1 MRAARRAAAALA
13 ALLMALTAGCG
24 AGAEDAGPSPEAV
37 SENEQPSAAP
47 DSQETSG
54 EESSEMKINV
64 QIGEYTFT
72 AALAD
77 NAAARA
83 FAELLSDGALTLSLS
98 DYGGFEKV
106 GPIGAELPADNRRM
120 TTESGDIVLYNG
132 DQLVLF
138 YGSNT
143 WSYTPLARIDGL
155 SGWAEALGAG
165 DVDVTFTPAQ

>member
-24 AGAEDAGPSPEAV
+24 AGTGDAGASPEAV

-83 FAELLSDGALTLSLS
+83 FAELMSDGALTLSLS

-120 TTESGDIVLYNG
+120 TTESGDIVLYSG

-155 SGWAEALGAG
+155 SSWAEALGAG
-165 DVDVTFTPAQ
+165 DVDVTFSPAQ

>member
-24 AGAEDAGPSPEAV
+24 AGTGDAGASPEAV

-120 TTESGDIVLYNG
+120 TTKSGDIVLYSG

-143 WSYTPLARIDGL
+143 WSYTRLGRIEDL
-155 SGWAEALGAG
+155 SGWEEALGAG
-165 DVDVTFTPAQ
+165 AVTVTLTMED

>member
-24 AGAEDAGPSPEAV
+24 AGTGDAGASPEAV

-72 AALAD
+72 ATLAD

-106 GPIGAELPADNRRM
+106 GPIDSELPADNRRM
-120 TTESGDIVLYNG
+120 TTKSGDIVLYSG

-155 SGWAEALGAG
+155 SSWAEALGAG
-165 DVDVTFTPAQ
+165 DVDVTFSPAQ

>member
-1 MRAARRAAAALA
+1 
-13 ALLMALTAGCG
+13 MALTAGCG
-24 AGAEDAGPSPEAV
+24 AGTGDAGPSPEAV

-98 DYGGFEKV
+98 DYGGS
-106 GPIGAELPADNRRM
+106 IGAELPADNRRV
-120 TTESGDIVLYNG
+120 TTESGDIVLYSG

>member
-24 AGAEDAGPSPEAV
+24 AGTGDAGASPEAV

-72 AALAD
+72 ATLAD

-106 GPIGAELPADNRRM
+106 GPIVAELPADNRRM
-120 TTESGDIVLYNG
+120 TTESGDIVLYSG

-155 SGWAEALGAG
+155 SSWAEALGAG